1 MSKKLMKDNEF
12 EKISGGN
19 FKKFNRG
26 VEYATAG
33 IGCVAGLAAVGLW
46 AYNTIDKIKNPSNHK
61 SSGWMDF
68 RGVFDPIINVAGAV
82 GAVVAIDS
90 TRRIVSQAK
99 DLY

>member
-1 MSKKLMKDNEF
+1 MSKKLMKDSEF

-26 VEYATAG
+26 LEYTTAG
-33 IGCVAGLAAVGLW
+33 IGCAAGLATLGLG
-46 AYNTIDKIKNPSNHK
+46 AYYAIERIKDPREP
-61 SSGWMDF
+61 SGWLDL
-68 RGVFDPIINVAGAV
+68 RGAADLMVGIACAV

>member
-33 IGCVAGLAAVGLW
+33 IGCAVGLAAVGYCALN
-46 AYNTIDKIKNPSNHK
+46 AIDKIKNRRK
-61 SSGWMDF
+61 SRGWLDLSGM
-68 RGVFDPIINVAGAV
+68 FDPIINIAGAV

>member
-1 MSKKLMKDNEF
+1 MSKKLMKDSEF

-26 VEYATAG
+26 LEYTTAG
-33 IGCVAGLAAVGLW
+33 IGCAAGLAAVGYC
-46 AYNTIDKIKNPSNHK
+46 AFNAIDKIKNPRK
-61 SSGWMDF
+61 SGGWLNL
-68 RGVFDPIINVAGAV
+68 RGMFDPIINIAGVV